1 MFRSTG
7 PAGEKPDRTDSQAE
21 HGDENA
27 PRLMQMV
34 RGHDLRSGWTARMF
48 TALCLLGAVPGA
60 HAQSVEVE
68 SFEYL
73 YASGRVVRLT
83 DIGSS
88 LPSPATASRLQ
99 TQYPDIGPILLFCT
113 ELSGPRFAYFGG
125 AFYKLNEKA
134 RREDARV
141 VTNEGPQGLL
151 DIDEPPSPL
160 AGDFRMILNLVR
172 DAGEGC

>member
-1 MFRSTG
+1 
-7 PAGEKPDRTDSQAE
+7 
-21 HGDENA
+21 
-27 PRLMQMV
+27 MQMMQPDDRRRRCV
-34 RGHDLRSGWTARMF
+34 ASMI
-48 TALCLLGAVPGA
+48 TALCFLAAVPGV

-68 SFEYL
+68 SFEYE

-88 LPSPATASRLQ
+88 LPSPATESRLE
-99 TQYPDIGPILLFCT
+99 TEYPDIGPILLFCT

-134 RREDARV
+134 RREGARV

-151 DIDEPPSPL
+151 DIDKPPSPM
-160 AGDFRMILNLVR
+160 AGDFRMILNLTR

>member
-1 MFRSTG
+1 MIRSTG
-7 PAGEKPDRTDSQAE
+7 PAGEKPDRTDLSAE

-27 PRLMQMV
+27 PRLMQMA
-34 RGHDLRSGWTARMF
+34 RRNNRRRRWAARMV
-48 TALCLLGAVPGA
+48 TALCLLAVVPGA